1 LIKGN
6 HMIKEVRLPE
16 ISENVE
22 SGEVIEVLVAVGDV
36 IEEEQSIVELE
47 TEKATFEMPSPVRG
61 KVTEVQVKKGETIN
75 VGQVIL
81 KVETDLEAQTPE
93 KDSPVPEQIP
103 QPPAAGQHVEEIE
116 TAPEPVEV
124 GEAQEPV
131 EDRRPVEVT
140 EEKPSKTVA
149 APASPSVRQL
159 ARELGIDIHK
169 VPGSGPRGR
178 ISLDDVKNY
187 ARAAISSA
195 AAPGAA
201 AMSAVRPL
209 PDFAKWGPV
218 RPEPMTGIRKKTGE
232 NLSYTW
238 SSVPQ
243 VTQYGRADATELME
257 FRREY
262 SKRVEEAG
270 GKLTIA
276 SILVKVVASALKVF
290 PKFNASV
297 DPGHGQIIYKEYY
310 NIGVAVDTERGLLVP
325 VIRGVDKKNVLQ
337 LSVELTA
344 LAEKARTGKIGPAE
358 VTGGNFTVSNLG
370 GIAGTY
376 FAPIL
381 NWPEV
386 ALLGIGRAHQE
397 PVYVNEQLQPRWI
410 LPLSLSYDHRIIDGA
425 DGARFIDWI
434 IKALEQPFLLAV
446 QE

>member
-1 LIKGN
+1 
-6 HMIKEVRLPE
+6 
-16 ISENVE
+16 
-22 SGEVIEVLVAVGDV
+22 
-36 IEEEQSIVELE
+36 
-47 TEKATFEMPSPVRG
+47 
-61 KVTEVQVKKGETIN
+61 
-75 VGQVIL
+75 
-81 KVETDLEAQTPE
+81 
-93 KDSPVPEQIP
+93 
-103 QPPAAGQHVEEIE
+103 
-116 TAPEPVEV
+116 
-124 GEAQEPV
+124 
-131 EDRRPVEVT
+131 
-140 EEKPSKTVA
+140 
-149 APASPSVRQL
+149 L
-159 ARELGIDIHK
+159 ARELGIDIRK

-187 ARAAISSA
+187 ARAAISGV
-195 AAPGAA
+195 AAPVSP
-201 AMSAVRPL
+201 AMPAVRPL

-218 RPEPMTGIRKKTGE
+218 KPEPMTGIRKKTGQ

-262 SKRVEEAG
+262 SKRVEQAG

-297 DPGHGQIIYKEYY
+297 DPGRGQIIFKEYY

-325 VIRGVDKKNVLQ
+325 VIRDVDKKNVLQ

-425 DGARFIDWI
+425 DGARFIKWI
-434 IKALEQPFLLAV
+434 IQALEQPFLLAV